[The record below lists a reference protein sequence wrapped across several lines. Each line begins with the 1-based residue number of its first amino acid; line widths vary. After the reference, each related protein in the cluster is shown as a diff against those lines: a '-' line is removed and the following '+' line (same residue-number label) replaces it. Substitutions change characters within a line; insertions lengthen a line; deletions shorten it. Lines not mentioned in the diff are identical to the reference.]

1 MPQITIIVCIARNNA
16 IGLRNSLLYHLRAD
30 LRHFKELTTGH
41 TVLMGRR
48 TFQSL
53 PKGALPHRRN
63 IVLTRQG
70 IPFPGTESFPS
81 LAEALR
87 HCAPDEHVFIIG
99 GASVY
104 KEALPLAD
112 SLQLTLVQDT
122 PQEADTFFPAYDDGR
137 WTEVS
142 RQHHEADEQND
153 QPFDFVELRRS

>member
-53 PKGALPHRRN
+53 PKGALPNRRN
-63 IVLTRQG
+63 IVLTRQD
-70 IPFPGTESFPS
+70 ITFPGTESFPS
-81 LAEALR
+81 LTEALS
-87 HCAPDEHVFIIG
+87 HCTPDEHVFIIG

-104 KEALPLAD
+104 KEALP
-112 SLQLTLVQDT
+112 
-122 PQEADTFFPAYDDGR
+122 
-137 WTEVS
+137 
-142 RQHHEADEQND
+142 
-153 QPFDFVELRRS
+153 